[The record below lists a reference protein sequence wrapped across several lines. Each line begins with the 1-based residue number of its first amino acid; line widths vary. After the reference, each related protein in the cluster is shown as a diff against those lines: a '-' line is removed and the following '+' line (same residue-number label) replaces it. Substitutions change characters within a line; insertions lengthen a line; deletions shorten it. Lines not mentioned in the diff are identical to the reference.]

1 MILSIS
7 PWRTPLTNS
16 PGSHAFKQAKAASAA
31 ANRIATDLSLT
42 ELRTYVR
49 ITGSLVDP
57 MISITHALPRA
68 EKTLFDRIHCDR
80 RVGRKTGMR
89 GENDDCNDWQ
99 REKNSSRETP
109 ESFERSEL
117 TQRIRGRATPRIS
130 ETNSE
135 GNSAAPLSA
144 RDLRRVIADAS
155 LSHVSSDSGRARCS
169 SMAAKW

>member
-1 MILSIS
+1 M
-7 PWRTPLTNS
+7 
-16 PGSHAFKQAKAASAA
+16 FKQAKAASAA
-31 ANRIATDLSLT
+31 AKRMMVDLSLI

-49 ITGSLVDP
+49 IPGSLVEP
-57 MISITHALPRA
+57 IISITQAFPRA

-80 RVGRKTGMR
+80 RAGRKTGIR
-89 GENDDCNDWQ
+89 GAKDDCSDWP
-99 REKNSSRETP
+99 RETNSSRETP

-117 TQRIRGRATPRIS
+117 RQLMRGLAAPRIN
-130 ETNSE
+130 ERNSV

-144 RDLRRVIADAS
+144 RDFRRVSADVS